1 MEIYYTQKVNEAFEE
16 MHEAAQKYRHEFT
29 TPEHFVYALLKQYEF
44 NMTLIDC
51 NVDINIVNRNL
62 KDYFE
67 KMEHVPEE
75 VGNYTIGTSQQL
87 SEALTTAVRI
97 VQNSSAHFIY
107 VPHIVKGILDLKE
120 SYAAYL
126 LKEGKYRF
134 GSLLTALP
142 ASFMTAVST
151 TYILMSQEG
160 FRLNQT
166 ISYVVGAFAAATLLV
181 VYLIALI
188 RKKK

>member
-1 MEIYYTQKVNEAFEE
+1 

-29 TPEHFVYALLKQYEF
+29 TPEHFLYALLKQYEF

-51 NVDINIVNRNL
+51 NVDINIVHRSL
-62 KDYFE
+62 QDYFE

-75 VGNYTIGTSQQL
+75 VGVYTIGTSQQL
-87 SEALTTAVRI
+87 SEALTTAVGI

-126 LKEGKYRF
+126 LKD
-134 GSLLTALP
+134 LLGEWQKD
-142 ASFMTAVST
+142 FMSELVARYADDHDQTDTDNEDGLSDEKEPWRRLVT
-151 TYILMSQEG
+151 CLNDTYQQHNPL
-160 FRLNQT
+160 
-166 ISYVVGAFAAATLLV
+166 VGRQHEL
-181 VYLIALI
+181 
-188 RKKK
+188 